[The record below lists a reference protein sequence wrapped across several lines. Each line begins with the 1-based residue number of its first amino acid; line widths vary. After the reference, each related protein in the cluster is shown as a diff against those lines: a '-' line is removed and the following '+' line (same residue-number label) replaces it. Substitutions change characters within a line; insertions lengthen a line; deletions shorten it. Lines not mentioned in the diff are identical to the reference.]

1 MKHHTK
7 QKKLGRVKNQR
18 KALLCSLTEALVDHG
33 QIKTTEAKAK
43 ALRPFV
49 EKLITK
55 ARGGDDQQVRRMII
69 SRLNG
74 RKHTAAKLIEEV
86 APQFADRNG
95 GYTRIVKLPPRKSD
109 GAKEA
114 IIQFVE

>member
-33 QIKTTEAKAK
+33 QITTTEAKAK

-55 ARGGDDQQVRRMII
+55 ARAGDDQQTRRLLIK
-69 SRLNG
+69 RLNG
-74 RKHTAAKLIEEV
+74 RKETAAKLIQDI
-86 APQFADRNG
+86 APQYKDRNG

-109 GAKEA
+109 SAKQA
-114 IIQFVE
+114 IIQFVS